1 MAAPMLPSRR
11 QQPVQTAELD
21 RACLANHLRK
31 PPAAGSNDPAGGQS
45 PAGQSP
51 AGQPLGGQPTE
62 VLAGSIERVT
72 FHSAE
77 SGFCVLRIKARG
89 HRDLVTVVGHA
100 AEISAGEWVT
110 LSGSWVNS
118 REHGQQFKA
127 SFLKASAPTSADG
140 IQKYLGSGMIRGIG
154 PIYASK
160 LVEAFGAQVFEV
172 IEQAPERLRE
182 VPGIGQVRAGRIA
195 QAWAD
200 QKVVREIMVFL
211 HSHGVGTARA
221 VRIFKTYGN
230 EAVQVM
236 AENPYRLARDIRG
249 IGFRSADAIA
259 ARLGIEATAMIRLRA
274 GISYALL
281 QASGDGHCGLPTA
294 DLLKLAGE
302 LLSVER
308 PAPSPPVEANP
319 TQGSEQREEQGSAAV
334 AAPPQRDAT
343 ANRVPL
349 EPAVIQTALDL
360 ELGEGSVVA
369 DSLAGEAAIF
379 LAHLHRDER
388 RIAEALQELAQGAQ
402 PWGTIN
408 AERAITWVEQ
418 RLGLELAASQKAAVE
433 QALASKVLVITGGP
447 GVGKTTLINAI
458 LRILAAKKLR
468 IQLCAPTGRAAKRMA
483 EATGLEAKT
492 IHRLLEFDPAA
503 FGFRRGAEL
512 PLECDLLVVDETSM
526 VDVPLMASLL
536 AAIPPEAALLL
547 VGDVD
552 QLPSVGPGQVLADV
566 ITSGAIP
573 VARLTE
579 VFRQAATSRIIT
591 TAHAINAGTIPDL
604 RPPADNASAKGASAE
619 GAGSDFYFLPAE
631 TPEQAVK
638 LILKVVGERIPA
650 RFGLDPIAQVQVLC
664 PMARGGCGSRSLN
677 IELQKLLNPD
687 PAEQVERFGW
697 RFAPGDKVMQI
708 ANDYEKDVFNGDV
721 GTIDAIDADNSE
733 LSVLFPTSEA
743 GALGSREVVYG
754 WGELDHL
761 VPAYAC
767 TIHKSQGS
775 EYPAVVIPLLT
786 QHYPMLQR
794 NLVYT
799 GLTRGKQLVVL
810 VGQKKALAMAVKN
823 HLGRRRYTKL
833 AEWLGP
839 VAQPP
844 AAA

>member
-1 MAAPMLPSRR
+1 MQS
-11 QQPVQTAELD
+11 TEL
-21 RACLANHLRK
+21 
-31 PPAAGSNDPAGGQS
+31 QS
-45 PAGQSP
+45 
-51 AGQPLGGQPTE
+51 TE

-72 FHSAE
+72 FHNAE
-77 SGFCVLRIKARG
+77 NGFCVLRVKARG
-89 HRDLVTVVGHA
+89 HRELVTVVGHA

-110 LSGSWVNS
+110 LSGSWVND
-118 REHGQQFKA
+118 REHGQQFRA
-127 SFLKASAPTSADG
+127 SFLRSSAPTSAEG
-140 IQKYLGSGMIRGIG
+140 IEKYLGSGMIRGIG

-160 LVEAFGAQVFEV
+160 LVSAFGAAVFEV
-172 IEQAPERLRE
+172 IEQEPERLRE
-182 VPGIGQVRAGRIA
+182 VPGIGKVRAGRIA
-195 QAWAD
+195 RAWAD

-230 EAVQVM
+230 NAVQVM

-249 IGFRSADAIA
+249 IGFRTADAIA
-259 ARLGIEATAMIRLRA
+259 ARLGIEPAAMIRLRA
-274 GISYALL
+274 GINYALL
-281 QASGDGHCGLPTA
+281 EASGEGHCGLPTA
-294 DLLKLAGE
+294 ELLKLAGE
-302 LLSVER
+302 LLAVER
-308 PAPSPPVEANP
+308 QDETGASR
-319 TQGSEQREEQGSAAV
+319 RE
-334 AAPPQRDAT
+334 
-343 ANRVPL
+343 PL
-349 EPAVIQTALDL
+349 EPALIQTALEL
-360 ELGEGSVVA
+360 ELSEGSVVA
-369 DSLAGEAAIF
+369 DTLMGEPAIV

-388 RIAEALQELAQGAQ
+388 RIAEALQDLAVGVP
-402 PWGTIN
+402 PWG
-408 AERAITWVEQ
+408 AIEAGKAIRWVEQ

-433 QALASKVLVITGGP
+433 QALASKLLVITGGP

-492 IHRLLEFDPAA
+492 IHRLLEFDPQAY
-503 FGFRRGAEL
+503 GFRRHAEL
-512 PLECDLLVVDETSM
+512 PLECDLLVVDESSM

-536 AAIPPEAALLL
+536 AAIPPEAGLLM

-552 QLPSVGPGQVLADV
+552 QLPSVGPGQVLADA
-566 ITSGAIP
+566 IASGAVA

-579 VFRQAATSRIIT
+579 VFRQAASSRIIT

-604 RPPADNASAKGASAE
+604 RSPPE
-619 GAGSDFYFLPAE
+619 GESSDFYFLPAE
-631 TPEQAVK
+631 TPEQAVA

-650 RFGLDPIAQVQVLC
+650 RFGFDPVREVQVLC

-708 ANDYEKDVFNGDV
+708 ANDYEKEVFNGDV
-721 GTIDAIDADNSE
+721 GTIDAIDSDNSE
-733 LSVLFPTSEA
+733 LSVLFSTSEA
-743 GALGSREVVYG
+743 GTIGSRSVVYG

-786 QHYPMLQR
+786 QHYAMLQR

-799 GLTRGKQLVVL
+799 GLTRGKRLVVL

-833 AEWLGP
+833 AEWLTPGKLSTDMDHNHGR
-839 VAQPP
+839 
-844 AAA
+844 

>member
-1 MAAPMLPSRR
+1 M
-11 QQPVQTAELD
+11 
-21 RACLANHLRK
+21 NK
-31 PPAAGSNDPAGGQS
+31 PI
-45 PAGQSP
+45 AGQSSGMP
-51 AGQPLGGQPTE
+51 DTTAQPTE
-62 VLAGSIERVT
+62 VQRTELLAGSIERVT

-110 LSGSWVNS
+110 VSGTWVNS

-127 SFLKASAPTSADG
+127 SFLKASAPTTAEG
-140 IQKYLGSGMIRGIG
+140 IEKYLGSGMIRGIG

-160 LVEAFGAQVFEV
+160 LVAVFGAEVFEV

-182 VPGIGQVRAGRIA
+182 VPGIGKVRASRIA

-230 EAVQVM
+230 DAVQVM

-249 IGFRSADAIA
+249 IGFRTADAIA

-274 GISYALL
+274 GINYALL
-281 QASGDGHCGLPTA
+281 EASGEGHCGLPTA
-294 DLLKLAGE
+294 ELLKLAGE
-302 LLSVER
+302 LLAVER
-308 PAPSPPVEANP
+308 PDETGA
-319 TQGSEQREEQGSAAV
+319 TRRESLG
-334 AAPPQRDAT
+334 
-343 ANRVPL
+343 
-349 EPAVIQTALDL
+349 PAVIQAALDL
-360 ELGEGSVVA
+360 ELSEGSVVA
-369 DSLAGEAAIF
+369 DTLAGEGAIF

-388 RIAEALQELAQGAQ
+388 RIAEALQELAQGAA

-408 AERAITWVEQ
+408 AERAISWVEQ
-418 RLGLELAASQKAAVE
+418 RLGLELAASQQAAVE
-433 QALASKVLVITGGP
+433 LALASKLLVITGGP

-503 FGFRRGAEL
+503 YGFRRGPEL

-566 ITSGAIP
+566 IASGSVA

-579 VFRQAATSRIIT
+579 VFRQAASSRIIT

-604 RPPADNASAKGASAE
+604 RPPSE
-619 GAGSDFYFLPAE
+619 GATTDFYFLPAE
-631 TPEQAVK
+631 TPEQAVA

-650 RFGLDPIAQVQVLC
+650 RFGFDPIGQVQVLC

-677 IELQKLLNPD
+677 IELQRLLNPD
-687 PAEQVERFGW
+687 PVEQVERFGW

-708 ANDYEKDVFNGDV
+708 ANDYEKEVFNGDV
-721 GTIDAIDADNSE
+721 GTIDAIDADSSE
-733 LSVLFPTSEA
+733 LGVLFPTSEA
-743 GALGSREVVYG
+743 GVQGSRLVVYG

-775 EYPAVVIPLLT
+775 EYPAVVIPLLI
-786 QHYPMLQR
+786 QHYAMLQR

-833 AEWLGP
+833 AEWLL
-839 VAQPP
+839 P
-844 AAA
+844 ADAITGAVSFLPATL

>member
-1 MAAPMLPSRR
+1 MA
-11 QQPVQTAELD
+11 
-21 RACLANHLRK
+21 
-31 PPAAGSNDPAGGQS
+31 S
-45 PAGQSP
+45 PAERRPQD
-51 AGQPLGGQPTE
+51 AAQPTE

-72 FHSAE
+72 FHNASN
-77 SGFCVLRIKARG
+77 GFCVLRIKARG
-89 HRDLVTVVGHA
+89 HRELVTVVGHA

-110 LSGSWVNS
+110 VSGTWVND

-127 SFLKASAPTSADG
+127 AFLRSSPPTTAEG
-140 IQKYLGSGMIRGIG
+140 IEKYLGSGMIRGIG

-160 LVEAFGAQVFEV
+160 LVEAFGAEVFEV

-182 VPGIGQVRAGRIA
+182 VPGIGKVRAGRIA

-249 IGFRSADAIA
+249 IGFRTADAIA
-259 ARLGIEATAMIRLRA
+259 ARLGIEPTATIRLRA
-274 GISYALL
+274 GINYALL
-281 QASGDGHCGLPTA
+281 EASGEGHCGLPTA
-294 DLLKLAGE
+294 ELLKLAGE
-302 LLSVER
+302 LLAVER
-308 PAPSPPVEANP
+308 PAAEPGA
-319 TQGSEQREEQGSAAV
+319 
-334 AAPPQRDAT
+334 DAGAT
-343 ANRVPL
+343 SRVPL
-349 EPAVIQTALDL
+349 EPGQIQAAL
-360 ELGEGSVVA
+360 ELELVEGAVVA
-369 DSLAGEAAIF
+369 DALAGEPAIF

-388 RIAEALQELAQGAQ
+388 RIAESLQEQLQGAP
-402 PWGTIN
+402 PWGVIDATK
-408 AERAITWVEQ
+408 AIGWVEQ
-418 RLGLELAASQKAAVE
+418 RLGLELAASQRAAVE

-458 LRILAAKKLR
+458 LQILAAKKLR
-468 IQLCAPTGRAAKRMA
+468 IQLCAPTGRAAKRMS
-483 EATGLEAKT
+483 ETTGLEAKT
-492 IHRLLEFDPAA
+492 IHRLLEFDPASY
-503 FGFRRGAEL
+503 GFRRNGEL

-566 ITSGAIP
+566 ITSGALP
-573 VARLTE
+573 VTRLTE
-579 VFRQAATSRIIT
+579 VFRQAASSRIIT
-591 TAHAINAGTIPDL
+591 TAHAINGGTIPDL
-604 RPPADNASAKGASAE
+604 RAPADGAS
-619 GAGSDFYFLPAE
+619 SDFYFLPAE
-631 TPEQAVK
+631 TPEQAVA

-650 RFGLDPIAQVQVLC
+650 RFGFDPVGEVQVLC

-677 IELQKLLNPD
+677 VELQKLLNPD

-708 ANDYEKDVFNGDV
+708 ANDYEKEVFNGDV
-721 GTIDAIDADNSE
+721 GTIDAIDSDNSE
-733 LSVLFPTSEA
+733 LNVLFPTSEA
-743 GALGSREVVYG
+743 GTAGSRLVVYG
-754 WGELDHL
+754 WGELDTL

-786 QHYPMLQR
+786 QHYAMLQR

-833 AEWLGP
+833 AEWLSSP
-839 VAQPP
+839 
-844 AAA
+844 

>member
-1 MAAPMLPSRR
+1 M
-11 QQPVQTAELD
+11 
-21 RACLANHLRK
+21 NK
-31 PPAAGSNDPAGGQS
+31 PI
-45 PAGQSP
+45 AGQSSGMP
-51 AGQPLGGQPTE
+51 DTTAQPTE
-62 VLAGSIERVT
+62 VQRTELLAGSIERVT

-110 LSGSWVNS
+110 VSGTWVNS

-127 SFLKASAPTSADG
+127 SFLKASAPTTAEG
-140 IQKYLGSGMIRGIG
+140 IEKYLGSGMIRGIG

-160 LVEAFGAQVFEV
+160 LVGAFGAEVFEV

-182 VPGIGQVRAGRIA
+182 VPGIGKVRAGRIA

-230 EAVQVM
+230 DAVQVM

-249 IGFRSADAIA
+249 IGFRTADAIA

-274 GISYALL
+274 GINYALL
-281 QASGDGHCGLPTA
+281 EASGEGHCGLPTA
-294 DLLKLAGE
+294 ELLKLAGE
-302 LLSVER
+302 LLAVER
-308 PAPSPPVEANP
+308 PDETGA
-319 TQGSEQREEQGSAAV
+319 TRRE
-334 AAPPQRDAT
+334 
-343 ANRVPL
+343 PL
-349 EPAVIQTALDL
+349 GPAVIQAALDL
-360 ELGEGSVVA
+360 ELSEGSVVA
-369 DSLAGEAAIF
+369 DTLAGEGAIF

-388 RIAEALQELAQGAQ
+388 RIAEALQELAQGAP

-408 AERAITWVEQ
+408 AERAISWVEQ
-418 RLGLELAASQKAAVE
+418 RLGLELATSQKAAVE
-433 QALASKVLVITGGP
+433 LALASKLLVITGGP

-503 FGFRRGAEL
+503 YGFRRGPEL

-526 VDVPLMASLL
+526 VDVPLIASLL

-566 ITSGAIP
+566 IASGSVA

-579 VFRQAATSRIIT
+579 VFRQAASSRIIT

-604 RPPADNASAKGASAE
+604 RPPSE
-619 GAGSDFYFLPAE
+619 GATTDFYFLPAE
-631 TPEQAVK
+631 TPEQAVA

-650 RFGLDPIAQVQVLC
+650 RFGFDPIGQVQVLC

-677 IELQKLLNPD
+677 IELQQLLNPD
-687 PAEQVERFGW
+687 PVEQVERFGW

-708 ANDYEKDVFNGDV
+708 ANDYEKEVFNGDV
-721 GTIDAIDADNSE
+721 GTIDAIDADSSE
-733 LSVLFPTSEA
+733 LGVLFPTSEA
-743 GALGSREVVYG
+743 GVQGSRLVVYG

-775 EYPAVVIPLLT
+775 EYPAVVIPLLI
-786 QHYPMLQR
+786 QHYAMLQR

-833 AEWLGP
+833 AEWLL
-839 VAQPP
+839 P
-844 AAA
+844 ADAITAAVSFLPASL

>member
-1 MAAPMLPSRR
+1 MNE
-11 QQPVQTAELD
+11 QT
-21 RACLANHLRK
+21 
-31 PPAAGSNDPAGGQS
+31 
-45 PAGQSP
+45 
-51 AGQPLGGQPTE
+51 GGQPTE

-72 FHSAE
+72 FHNADN
-77 SGFCVLRIKARG
+77 GFCVLRIKARG
-89 HRDLVTVVGHA
+89 HRDLVTVVGYA
-100 AEISAGEWVT
+100 AEISAGDWVT
-110 LSGSWVNS
+110 VSGTWVNS

-127 SFLKASAPTSADG
+127 SFLKASAPTTAEG
-140 IQKYLGSGMIRGIG
+140 IEKYLGSGMIRGIG

-160 LVEAFGAQVFEV
+160 LVGAFGAEVFEV

-182 VPGIGQVRAGRIA
+182 VPGIGKVRAGRIA
-195 QAWAD
+195 TAWAD

-230 EAVQVM
+230 DAVQVM

-249 IGFRSADAIA
+249 IGFRTADAIA

-274 GISYALL
+274 GINYALL
-281 QASGDGHCGLPTA
+281 EASGEGHCGLPTA
-294 DLLKLAGE
+294 ELLKLAGE
-302 LLSVER
+302 LLAVER
-308 PAPSPPVEANP
+308 PAPSPPAEPNA
-319 TQGSEQREEQGSAAV
+319 TKGSDQREEQGSAAV
-334 AAPPQRDAT
+334 TAAPQRNAPT
-343 ANRVPL
+343 NLVPL

-360 ELGEGSVVA
+360 ELSEGSVVA
-369 DSLAGEAAIF
+369 DSLAGEGAIF

-388 RIAEALQELAQGAQ
+388 RIAEALQELAQGAA

-408 AERAITWVEQ
+408 AERAISWVEQ

-433 QALASKVLVITGGP
+433 LALASKVLVITGGP

-503 FGFRRGAEL
+503 YGFRRGAEL

-552 QLPSVGPGQVLADV
+552 QLPSVGPGQVLADG
-566 ITSGAIP
+566 INSGALP

-579 VFRQAATSRIIT
+579 VFRQAASSRIIT

-604 RPPADNASAKGASAE
+604 RSPSE
-619 GAGSDFYFLPAE
+619 GGTTDFYFLPAE
-631 TPEQAVK
+631 TPEQAVA

-650 RFGLDPIAQVQVLC
+650 RFGLDPIGQVQVLC

-708 ANDYEKDVFNGDV
+708 ANDYEKEVFNGDV

-733 LSVLFPTSEA
+733 LGVLFPTSEA
-743 GALGSREVVYG
+743 GVQGSRVVVYG

-786 QHYPMLQR
+786 QHYAMLQR

-833 AEWLGP
+833 AEWLTPERLSPDMDRNHGS
-839 VAQPP
+839 
-844 AAA
+844 

>member
-1 MAAPMLPSRR
+1 MSEQATLALARPS
-11 QQPVQTAELD
+11 PT
-21 RACLANHLRK
+21 
-31 PPAAGSNDPAGGQS
+31 DPAQAS
-45 PAGQSP
+45 P
-51 AGQPLGGQPTE
+51 QPTE

-72 FHSAE
+72 FHNAE
-77 SGFCVLRIKARG
+77 NGFCVLRIKARG
-89 HRDLVTVVGHA
+89 HRELVTVVGHA

-110 LSGSWVNS
+110 VSGTWVNS

-127 SFLKASAPTSADG
+127 SFLRASAPTTAEG
-140 IQKYLGSGMIRGIG
+140 IEKYLGSGMIRGIG

-160 LVEAFGAQVFEV
+160 LVAVFGDQVFEV

-182 VPGIGQVRAGRIA
+182 VPGIGPVRGQRIS

-230 EAVQVM
+230 DAVQVM

-249 IGFRSADAIA
+249 IGFRTADAIA
-259 ARLGIEATAMIRLRA
+259 ARLGIEPEAMIRLRA
-274 GISYALL
+274 GINYALL
-281 QASGDGHCGLPTA
+281 EASGDGHCGLPSA
-294 DLLKLAGE
+294 ELLKLAGE
-302 LLSVER
+302 LLAVER
-308 PAPSPPVEANP
+308 PSGPLDE
-319 TQGSEQREEQGSAAV
+319 TG
-334 AAPPQRDAT
+334 AT
-343 ANRVPL
+343 KRVPL
-349 EPAVIQTALDL
+349 ESGLIQSALDL
-360 ELGEGSVVA
+360 ELSEGSLVA
-369 DSLAGEAAIF
+369 DTLGAEPAIF
-379 LAHLHRDER
+379 LSNLHRDER
-388 RIAEALQELAQGAQ
+388 RIAAALQELAQGRP
-402 PWGTIN
+402 PWGTIE
-408 AERAITWVEQ
+408 AGKAMGWVEQ

-433 QALASKVLVITGGP
+433 QALSSKVLVITGGP

-468 IQLCAPTGRAAKRMA
+468 ILLCAPTGRAAKRMG
-483 EATGLEAKT
+483 ETTGLEAKT

-503 FGFRRGAEL
+503 FGFKRSAEL
-512 PLECDLLVVDETSM
+512 QLECDLLVVDETSM

-536 AAIPPEAALLL
+536 EALPPEAALLL

-552 QLPSVGPGQVLADV
+552 QLPSVGPGQVLADL
-566 ITSGAIP
+566 INSGALP

-579 VFRQAATSRIIT
+579 VFRQAASSRIIT

-604 RPPADNASAKGASAE
+604 RPPPAE
-619 GAGSDFYFLPAE
+619 ATTDFYFLPAE
-631 TPEQAVK
+631 TPEQAVA

-677 IELQKLLNPD
+677 IELQHLLNPD
-687 PAEQVERFGW
+687 PTEQVERFGW
-697 RFAPGDKVMQI
+697 RFAPADKVMQV
-708 ANDYEKDVFNGDV
+708 ANDYEKEVFNGDV
-721 GTIDAIDADNSE
+721 GTVETIDADASE
-733 LSVLFPTSEA
+733 LTVRFD
-743 GALGSREVVYG
+743 GREVTYG
-754 WGELDHL
+754 WGELDNL

-786 QHYPMLQR
+786 QHYAMLQR

-799 GLTRGKQLVVL
+799 GITRGKQLVVL

-823 HLGRRRYTKL
+823 HLGRRRFTKL
-833 AEWLGP
+833 AEWLS
-839 VAQPP
+839 
-844 AAA
+844 

>member
-1 MAAPMLPSRR
+1 MA
-11 QQPVQTAELD
+11 
-21 RACLANHLRK
+21 
-31 PPAAGSNDPAGGQS
+31 S
-45 PAGQSP
+45 PAERSE
-51 AGQPLGGQPTE
+51 QPTE

-72 FHSAE
+72 FHNASN
-77 SGFCVLRIKARG
+77 GFCVLRIKARG
-89 HRDLVTVVGHA
+89 HRELVTVVGHA

-110 LSGSWVNS
+110 VSGVWVND

-127 SFLKASAPTSADG
+127 AFLRSSPPTTAEG
-140 IQKYLGSGMIRGIG
+140 IEKYLGSGMIRGIG

-160 LVEAFGAQVFEV
+160 LVAAFGAEVFEV
-172 IEQAPERLRE
+172 IEQAPERLQE
-182 VPGIGQVRAGRIA
+182 VPGIGKVRAGRIA

-230 EAVQVM
+230 DAVQVM

-249 IGFRSADAIA
+249 IGFRTADAIA
-259 ARLGIEATAMIRLRA
+259 ARLGIEPTATIRLRA
-274 GISYALL
+274 GINYALL
-281 QASGDGHCGLPTA
+281 EASGEGHCGLPTA
-294 DLLKLAGE
+294 KLLKLAGE
-302 LLSVER
+302 LLAVER
-308 PAPSPPVEANP
+308 PGADQLDETGAS
-319 TQGSEQREEQGSAAV
+319 R
-334 AAPPQRDAT
+334 
-343 ANRVPL
+343 RVPL
-349 EPAVIQTALDL
+349 EPVQIQSALDL
-360 ELGEGSVVA
+360 ELSEGAVVA
-369 DSLAGEAAIF
+369 DSLAGEPAIF
-379 LAHLHRDER
+379 LSHLHKAER
-388 RIAEALQELAQGAQ
+388 QIAESLLELAQGAP
-402 PWGTIN
+402 PWG
-408 AERAITWVEQ
+408 AIDATKAISWVEQ
-418 RLGLELAASQKAAVE
+418 RLGLQLAASQQEAVQ

-458 LRILAAKKLR
+458 LQILAAKRLR

-492 IHRLLEFDPAA
+492 IHRLLEFDPASY
-503 FGFRRGAEL
+503 GFRRNSDL

-536 AAIPPEAALLL
+536 AAIPQEAALLL

-552 QLPSVGPGQVLADV
+552 QLPSVGPGQVLADG
-566 ITSGAIP
+566 INSGALP
-573 VARLTE
+573 VTRLTE
-579 VFRQAATSRIIT
+579 VFRQAASSRIIT
-591 TAHAINAGTIPDL
+591 TAHAINGGTIPDL
-604 RPPADNASAKGASAE
+604 RAPADGAS
-619 GAGSDFYFLPAE
+619 SDFYFLPAE
-631 TPEQAVK
+631 TPEQAVA

-650 RFGLDPIAQVQVLC
+650 RFGFDPVGEVQVLC

-677 IELQKLLNPD
+677 VELQKLLNPD
-687 PAEQVERFGW
+687 PVEQVERFGW

-708 ANDYEKDVFNGDV
+708 ANDYEKEVFNGDV
-721 GTIDAIDADNSE
+721 GTIDAIDSDNSE

-743 GALGSREVVYG
+743 GTAGSRVVVYG
-754 WGELDHL
+754 WGELDTL

-786 QHYPMLQR
+786 QHYAMLQR

-823 HLGRRRYTKL
+823 HLGRKRYTKL
-833 AEWLGP
+833 AEWLSG
-839 VAQPP
+839 
-844 AAA
+844 

>member
-1 MAAPMLPSRR
+1 MA
-11 QQPVQTAELD
+11 
-21 RACLANHLRK
+21 
-31 PPAAGSNDPAGGQS
+31 PAADHPKAEEQS
-45 PAGQSP
+45 
-51 AGQPLGGQPTE
+51 GQPTE

-72 FHSAE
+72 YHNPSN
-77 SGFCVLRIKARG
+77 GFCVLRIKARG
-89 HRDLVTVVGHA
+89 HRELVTVVGHA

-110 LSGSWVNS
+110 VSGTWVNS

-127 SFLKASAPTSADG
+127 SFLRASAPTSAEG
-140 IQKYLGSGMIRGIG
+140 IEKYLGSGMIRGIG

-160 LVEAFGAQVFEV
+160 LVAVFGAQVFEV

-195 QAWAD
+195 TAWAD

-230 EAVQVM
+230 DAVQVM
-236 AENPYRLARDIRG
+236 VENPYRLARDIRG
-249 IGFRSADAIA
+249 IGFRTADAIA
-259 ARLGIEATAMIRLRA
+259 ARLGIAPDAMIRLRA
-274 GISYALL
+274 GINYALL
-281 QASGDGHCGLPTA
+281 EATGDGHCGLPTA
-294 DLLKLAGE
+294 ELLKLAGE
-302 LLSVER
+302 LLSVQR
-308 PAPSPPVEANP
+308 PAASPPAGQNSTKDSDQTGEPGGTAAKQP
-319 TQGSEQREEQGSAAV
+319 ADREG
-334 AAPPQRDAT
+334 P

-349 EPAVIQTALDL
+349 EPTVIQSALDL
-360 ELGEGSVVA
+360 ELSEGSVVA

-388 RIAEALQELAQGAQ
+388 RIAEAMLELGHGRA
-402 PWGTIN
+402 PWGAID
-408 AERAITWVEQ
+408 AAKAITWVEQ
-418 RLGLELAASQKAAVE
+418 RLGLELAASQKTAVAE
-433 QALASKVLVITGGP
+433 ALASKVLVITGGP

-468 IQLCAPTGRAAKRMA
+468 IQLCAPTGRAAKRMS
-483 EATGLEAKT
+483 EATGLEART

-503 FGFRRGAEL
+503 HGFRRGAEL

-526 VDVPLMASLL
+526 VDVPLLASLL
-536 AAIPPEAALLL
+536 AAIPLEAALLL

-552 QLPSVGPGQVLADV
+552 QLPSVGPGQVLAD
-566 ITSGAIP
+566 AISSEALP

-579 VFRQAATSRIIT
+579 VFRQAASSRIIT

-604 RPPADNASAKGASAE
+604 RSPSDGSAT
-619 GAGSDFYFLPAE
+619 DFYFLPAE
-631 TPEQAVK
+631 TPEQAVA

-650 RFGLDPIAQVQVLC
+650 RFGFDPIGQVQVLC

-687 PAEQVERFGW
+687 PTEQVERFGW

-708 ANDYEKDVFNGDV
+708 ANDYEKEVFNGDV
-721 GTIDAIDADNSE
+721 GTIDGIDADNSE
-733 LSVLFPTSEA
+733 LSVLFPSSEA
-743 GALGSREVVYG
+743 GVQGSRVVIYG

-786 QHYPMLQR
+786 QHYAMLQR

-810 VGQKKALAMAVKN
+810 VGQKKALAMAIKN

-833 AEWLGP
+833 AEWL
-839 VAQPP
+839 VEQQDVTS
-844 AAA
+844 

>member
-1 MAAPMLPSRR
+1 
-11 QQPVQTAELD
+11 
-21 RACLANHLRK
+21 
-31 PPAAGSNDPAGGQS
+31 
-45 PAGQSP
+45 
-51 AGQPLGGQPTE
+51 

-72 FHSAE
+72 FHNAE
-77 SGFCVLRIKARG
+77 NGFCVLRIKARG

-110 LSGSWVNS
+110 VSGTWVNS

-127 SFLKASAPTSADG
+127 SFLRASAPTTAEG
-140 IQKYLGSGMIRGIG
+140 IEKYLGSGMIRGIG

-160 LVEAFGAQVFEV
+160 LVAVFGDQVFEV

-182 VPGIGQVRAGRIA
+182 VPGIGPVRGQRIS

-230 EAVQVM
+230 DSVQVM

-249 IGFRSADAIA
+249 IGFRTADAIA
-259 ARLGIEATAMIRLRA
+259 ARLCIEATAMIRLRA
-274 GISYALL
+274 GVNYALL
-281 QASGDGHCGLPTA
+281 EASGEGHCGLPTA
-294 DLLKLAGE
+294 ELLKLAGE
-302 LLSVER
+302 LLAVER
-308 PAPSPPVEANP
+308 PDETGA
-319 TQGSEQREEQGSAAV
+319 TRRE
-334 AAPPQRDAT
+334 
-343 ANRVPL
+343 PL

-360 ELGEGSVVA
+360 ELSEGSVVA
-369 DSLAGEAAIF
+369 DDLAGEGAIF

-408 AERAITWVEQ
+408 AERAIAWVEQ
-418 RLGLELAASQKAAVE
+418 RLGLQLATSQQAAVE

-503 FGFRRGAEL
+503 YGFRRGAEL

-566 ITSGAIP
+566 IASGALP

-579 VFRQAATSRIIT
+579 VFRQAASSRIIT

-604 RPPADNASAKGASAE
+604 RPPSE
-619 GAGSDFYFLPAE
+619 GGTTDFYFLPAD
-631 TPEQAVK
+631 TPEQAVA

-650 RFGLDPIAQVQVLC
+650 RFGFDPIGQVQVLC

-677 IELQKLLNPD
+677 IELQRLLNPD
-687 PAEQVERFGW
+687 PVEQVERFGW

-708 ANDYEKDVFNGDV
+708 ANDYEKEVFNGDV

-733 LSVLFPTSEA
+733 LGVLFPTSEA
-743 GALGSREVVYG
+743 GVQGSRVVVYG

-786 QHYPMLQR
+786 QHYAMLQR

-810 VGQKKALAMAVKN
+810 VGQKTARAMAVKN

-833 AEWLGP
+833 AEWLL
-839 VAQPP
+839 P
-844 AAA
+844 ADAIPGAVSFLPASL

>member
-1 MAAPMLPSRR
+1 MA
-11 QQPVQTAELD
+11 
-21 RACLANHLRK
+21 
-31 PPAAGSNDPAGGQS
+31 S
-45 PAGQSP
+45 PAERSE
-51 AGQPLGGQPTE
+51 QPTE

-72 FHSAE
+72 FHNASN
-77 SGFCVLRIKARG
+77 GFCVLRIKARG
-89 HRDLVTVVGHA
+89 HRELVTVVGHA

-110 LSGSWVNS
+110 VSGVWVND

-127 SFLKASAPTSADG
+127 AFLRSSPPTTAEG
-140 IQKYLGSGMIRGIG
+140 IEKYLGSGMIRGIG

-160 LVEAFGAQVFEV
+160 LVAAFGAEVFEV
-172 IEQAPERLRE
+172 IEQAPERLQE
-182 VPGIGQVRAGRIA
+182 VPGIGKVRAGRIA

-230 EAVQVM
+230 DAVQVM

-249 IGFRSADAIA
+249 IGFRTADAIA
-259 ARLGIEATAMIRLRA
+259 ARLGIEPTATIRLRA
-274 GISYALL
+274 GINYALL
-281 QASGDGHCGLPTA
+281 EASGEGHCGLPTA
-294 DLLKLAGE
+294 KLLKLAGE
-302 LLSVER
+302 LLAVER
-308 PAPSPPVEANP
+308 PGADQLDETGAS
-319 TQGSEQREEQGSAAV
+319 R
-334 AAPPQRDAT
+334 
-343 ANRVPL
+343 RVPL
-349 EPAVIQTALDL
+349 EPVQIQSALDL
-360 ELGEGSVVA
+360 ELSEGAVVA
-369 DSLAGEAAIF
+369 DSLAGEPAIF
-379 LAHLHRDER
+379 LSHLHKAER
-388 RIAEALQELAQGAQ
+388 QIAESLLELAQGAP
-402 PWGTIN
+402 PWD
-408 AERAITWVEQ
+408 AIDATKAISWVEQ
-418 RLGLELAASQKAAVE
+418 RLGLQLAASQQEAVQ

-458 LRILAAKKLR
+458 LQILAAKKLR

-492 IHRLLEFDPAA
+492 IHRLLEFDPASY
-503 FGFRRGAEL
+503 GFRRGAEL

-552 QLPSVGPGQVLADV
+552 QLPSVGPGQVLADG
-566 ITSGAIP
+566 ISSGALP
-573 VARLTE
+573 VTRLTE
-579 VFRQAATSRIIT
+579 VFRQAASSRIIT
-591 TAHAINAGTIPDL
+591 TAHAINGGTIPDL
-604 RPPADNASAKGASAE
+604 RAPADGAS
-619 GAGSDFYFLPAE
+619 SDFYFLPAE
-631 TPEQAVK
+631 SPEQAVA

-650 RFGLDPIAQVQVLC
+650 RFGFDPVGEVQVLC

-677 IELQKLLNPD
+677 VELQKLLNPD
-687 PAEQVERFGW
+687 PVEQVERFGW

-708 ANDYEKDVFNGDV
+708 ANDYEKEVFNGDV
-721 GTIDAIDADNSE
+721 GTIDAIDSDNSE

-743 GALGSREVVYG
+743 GTAGSRVVVYG
-754 WGELDHL
+754 WGELDTL

-786 QHYPMLQR
+786 QHYAMLQR

-810 VGQKKALAMAVKN
+810 VGQKKALAMAVNN
-823 HLGRRRYTKL
+823 HLGRKRYTKL
-833 AEWLGP
+833 AEWLS
-839 VAQPP
+839 
-844 AAA
+844 